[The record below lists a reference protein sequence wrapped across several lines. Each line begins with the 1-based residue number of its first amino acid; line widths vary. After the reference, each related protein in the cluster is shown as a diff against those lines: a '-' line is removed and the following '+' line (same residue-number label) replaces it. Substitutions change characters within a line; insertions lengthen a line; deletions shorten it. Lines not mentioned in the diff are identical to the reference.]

1 MDKLGAMD
9 AFVRVVKAG
18 NFSRA
23 AESMGIAKASLTR
36 LVQML
41 EAEVRTPLLNRTTRR
56 MTMTEA
62 GTAYYER
69 AVQILADI
77 EEMEGSIL
85 DDVKAAPKGRL
96 RVDVG
101 ATVGHFLI
109 IPALA
114 EFHRRY
120 PDIVIDLGVSDR
132 PVDLI
137 GDNVDCVIRGGEL
150 TDQSVIARN
159 LGRLSMV
166 VAVSPEYAHDYGLP
180 TDPEDLEQNHR
191 VVNYFSHRTGRTS
204 PWRLM
209 RDGVMTEFRPK
220 HVLAINDSTSNILAG
235 LNGLGVVRTTTVAA
249 ASYLRSGR
257 LLRVLPEWTVPPLP
271 VHIVYPSNRRHGARL
286 KVFVDWV
293 VELFRRTEEALL
305 PHAVPFADGRG
316 VADAKTLG

>member
-1 MDKLGAMD
+1 MDKLGAME

-36 LVQML
+36 QVQML

-69 AVQILADI
+69 AVQVLADI

-85 DDVKAAPKGRL
+85 DDVKATPRGRL

-114 EFHRRY
+114 EFHRKY
-120 PDIVIDLGVSDR
+120 PDITIDLGVSDR

-137 GDNVDCVIRGGEL
+137 GDNVDCVIRGGEV

-166 VAVSPEYAHDYGLP
+166 IAVSPEYAKEHGLP
-180 TDPEDLEQNHR
+180 TDPEDLEHQHR
-191 VVNYFSHRTGRTS
+191 VVNYFSHRTGRTDA
-204 PWRLM
+204 WRLE
-209 RDGVMTEFRPK
+209 RDGEMTEFRPR

-235 LNGLGVVRTTTVAA
+235 LNGLGVIRTTTVAA
-249 ASYLRSGR
+249 SSYLQSGR
-257 LLRVLPEWTVPPLP
+257 LLRVLPEWTVPALP
-271 VHIVYPSNRRHGARL
+271 IHIVYPSNRRHGARL
-286 KVFVDWV
+286 RVFVDWI
-293 VELFRRTEEALL
+293 VELFRQTEETLRKHSLSLADRRE
-305 PHAVPFADGRG
+305 VPSAR
-316 VADAKTLG
+316 TLG